1 MLTCISSMVHFDAAG
16 FWPSAVAI
24 FGVSASIFLFFRGF
38 RMLQYKR
45 LILNTPFSK
54 IRSASMGLVE
64 VSGMPVGPHTLT
76 APVTGEPCFYY
87 SVRAWQWHESGQGG
101 SWNRVL
107 DESVCLPFFVED
119 NTGKVLV
126 NPQGARLD
134 LHRDFFDE
142 IPASTFETP
151 GLIPDQLRKFL
162 AWRGLVPK
170 DKVRIEER
178 VIQPGYPLFVF
189 GTLGENS
196 GSSWS
201 PLPHVG
207 GTKPST
213 GLGVSALKLLSRTT
227 SADGL
232 DGKLVAG
239 LAQLTGVNIA
249 RATTTSPLSNGRPLA
264 LPARVV
270 ETLGRAGVAL
280 PVTVLS
286 SPAPPVAVSTSEA
299 WGSPGQIPSYLAGP
313 EKNSVAP
320 NASASPFDP
329 HPRFA
334 IGNGERGDPFVISSE
349 SQREV
354 VQSLSWRST
363 ALIWGSPILTLAFV
377 YFLIVLWT
385 SR

>member
-1 MLTCISSMVHFDAAG
+1 MVHFDGAN
-16 FWPSAVAI
+16 FWPSAVGI

-64 VSGMPVGPHTLT
+64 VSGMPTGPHTLT

-87 SVRAWQWHESGQGG
+87 SVRAWQWRESGQAG
-101 SWNRVL
+101 SWKRAL

-119 NTGKVLV
+119 NTAKVLV
-126 NPQGARLD
+126 NPQGAHLD

-142 IPASTFETP
+142 ITASTFQTP

-162 AWRGLVPK
+162 AWRGLVPY

-178 VIQPGYPLFVF
+178 VIKPGYPLFVF
-189 GTLGENS
+189 GTLGENP
-196 GSSWS
+196 GPSWA

-207 GTKPST
+207 GAKRSP
-213 GLGVSALKLLSRTT
+213 GLGLSALNLLSRTT

-232 DGKLVAG
+232 AGKLVAG
-239 LAQLTGVNIA
+239 LAQLSGVNIA
-249 RATTTSPLSNGRPLA
+249 PATTTSPLTNGGPLA

-280 PVTVLS
+280 PVTVLTA
-286 SPAPPVAVSTSEA
+286 PAHPVAVSTSEA
-299 WGSPGQIPSYLAGP
+299 LGSPGQISSHLAGS
-313 EKNSVAP
+313 EKNTVAP
-320 NASASPFDP
+320 KASASPFDL

-334 IGNGERGDPFVISSE
+334 IGKGERGDPFVISSE

-354 VQSLSWRST
+354 VQSLSWKST
-363 ALIWGSPILTLAFV
+363 TLIWGSPILTLAFV
-377 YFLIVLWT
+377 YFLVVLWA